1 MKENIRFFQWN
12 MSDVREF
19 RNQYGKMDMKF
30 TLYGINILDYLDL
43 YKKHTFVN
51 QESYKLDHIAHVELD
66 KKKVR
71 LLRVW
76 FIAQIISTEL
86 LKVPCI

>member
-1 MKENIRFFQWN
+1 MSESTETN
-12 MSDVREF
+12 MVRWI
-19 RNQYGKMDMKF
+19 MKF

-71 LLRVW
+71 LLRIW
-76 FIAQIISTEL
+76 FIT
-86 LKVPCI
+86 